1 MSYAQAQKFQSRERN
16 NGRNVQVLV
25 FAASLSKEKGKTA
38 SFTGDHWSLCEGTS
52 SHAGGISYIILISMI
67 WAWSRTNEHQSLRA
81 LIKQT
86 HSKNTDATWC
96 NIKCSNCS
104 ELRFGSV
111 FCVIFLQQKLTYY
124 YILNVTQNFASIE
137 MRPPRFLGKSQ
148 SFDILSISGISKIFK
163 NHGIS
168 WLSIERVLHNR
179 QAHLLGLTTE
189 CTTWCKVNWLLNT
202 FDTFEHWEIL
212 RDIERLE
219 FRWVQ
224 AALCFPIFPKGHMP
238 VLNSLRVCMSP

>member
-1 MSYAQAQKFQSRERN
+1 
-16 NGRNVQVLV
+16 
-25 FAASLSKEKGKTA
+25 
-38 SFTGDHWSLCEGTS
+38 
-52 SHAGGISYIILISMI
+52 MI

-202 FDTFEHWEIL
+202 FWYFWAL
-212 RDIERLE
+212 RDIERYWEIGVQMSSGCVVLSNFSKRAYARLE
-219 FRWVQ
+219 FP
-224 AALCFPIFPKGHMP
+224 LCLHEP
-238 VLNSLRVCMSP
+238 VSFESIMLTGKPAYKQPLVTRIIKTR